1 MAIGATFPCH
11 LVGSETP
18 GNEGALDI
26 SESPPPPFIN
36 LCPERSGG
44 AQGREWRPERR
55 LPSLSTP
62 SRDCPR
68 PSWPQDAL
76 CLCSLPFPPPPDTLW
91 RGQSPL
97 PSSQHE
103 SPGRPAGHTPH
114 PSSSFLP
121 GSQTRSLFT
130 AEHSFPFPSLFPQQM
145 CAVTIAGEQRE
156 KFRNL
161 SSKDIQIS

>member
-1 MAIGATFPCH
+1 M
-11 LVGSETP
+11 GSETP

-55 LPSLSTP
+55 LPSLSTT
-62 SRDCPR
+62 SWDCPR

-103 SPGRPAGHTPH
+103 SPGRPAAPPTPPV
-114 PSSSFLP
+114 PSSQDP
-121 GSQTRSLFT
+121 KQGACSQPSTHF
-130 AEHSFPFPSLFPQQM
+130 HFPPSSPADVRRYNSGRTEREISESVL
-145 CAVTIAGEQRE
+145 QRYS
-156 KFRNL
+156 N
-161 SSKDIQIS
+161 